1 MKKLLLLA
9 FLANTATFMLAQNE
23 PQDKKQSP
31 TERTVSLWGH
41 VKNFL
46 TREGIPNALI
56 TVMRPDSSVIDTLRT
71 FNMGNWQATKND
83 AGYRLKVPARPQ
95 KFIIRAEHPDF
106 ETTYVDFE
114 IKRIS
119 RNTYFDA
126 PWHLM
131 KPKAS
136 NESLSGGTL
145 GEVVVKKTRVKMFYR
160 GDTITFNADAFNI
173 PDGSMLDALVRQMD
187 GVELKDDG
195 RIFVNGE
202 QIDEL
207 LLNGKDFF
215 KGNNKVCSTTCL
227 PTP

>member
-1 MKKLLLLA
+1 MKKLLLLVL
-9 FLANTATFMLAQNE
+9 LASTAILMLAQNE
-23 PQDKKQSP
+23 PQDKKQPS

-41 VKNFL
+41 VKSFL

-56 TVMRPDSSVIDTLRT
+56 TVMRPDSSVIDTLRS

-114 IKRIS
+114 IKRIA

-131 KPKAS
+131 KPRSVGRDSIAS
-136 NESLSGGTL
+136 SLTL
-145 GEVVVKKTRVKMFYR
+145 GEVVIKKP
-160 GDTITFNADAFNI
+160 A
-173 PDGSMLDALVRQMD
+173 
-187 GVELKDDG
+187 
-195 RIFVNGE
+195 
-202 QIDEL
+202 
-207 LLNGKDFF
+207 
-215 KGNNKVCSTTCL
+215 
-227 PTP
+227 